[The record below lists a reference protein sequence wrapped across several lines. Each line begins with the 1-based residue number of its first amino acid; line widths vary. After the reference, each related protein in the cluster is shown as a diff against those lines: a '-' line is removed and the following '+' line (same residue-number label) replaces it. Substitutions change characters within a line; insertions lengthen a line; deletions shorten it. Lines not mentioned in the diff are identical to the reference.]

1 MLLCCV
7 KKWFTNEQA
16 SFTMQK
22 LKMIFF
28 IYYNHFLLVFWKI
41 KPCIIT
47 GIMQGLPFPIITY
60 QVITGNYSERKVSI
74 SERWII
80 TYQVI
85 TGNYSRNVVGLIFGF
100 IITYQVIT
108 GNYSISRRRDWQRY
122 IITYQVI
129 TGNYSRAE
137 NHRGHRH
144 NYNIPSNNR
153 ELQPHMGMRIAILHY
168 NIPSN
173 NRELQHMVRRQWHWK
188 DYNIPSNN
196 RELQPR
202 RKGHLIVI
210 IITYQVITGNY
221 SEL

>member
-1 MLLCCV
+1 MLLCSV

-60 QVITGNYSERKVSI
+60 QVITGNYSELSAK
-74 SERWII
+74 ERIMLII

-85 TGNYSRNVVGLIFGF
+85 TGNYSQFTTLVCKFN

-108 GNYSISRRRDWQRY
+108 GNYSFLTLCFIFSC

-129 TGNYSRAE
+129 TGNYSLWFICLSF
-137 NHRGHRH
+137 
-144 NYNIPSNNR
+144 Y
-153 ELQPHMGMRIAILHY
+153 
-168 NIPSN
+168 
-173 NRELQHMVRRQWHWK
+173 
-188 DYNIPSNN
+188 
-196 RELQPR
+196 
-202 RKGHLIVI
+202 
-210 IITYQVITGNY
+210 
-221 SEL
+221 

>member
-1 MLLCCV
+1 MLLCSV

-60 QVITGNYSERKVSI
+60 QVITGNYSRSPPEYHSGQ
-74 SERWII
+74 II

-85 TGNYSRNVVGLIFGF
+85 TGNYSAGTQWCRTWT

-108 GNYSISRRRDWQRY
+108 GNYSSWYSFPSFWR

-129 TGNYSRAE
+129 TGNYSGLEA
-137 NHRGHRH
+137 
-144 NYNIPSNNR
+144 Y
-153 ELQPHMGMRIAILHY
+153 Y
-168 NIPSN
+168 
-173 NRELQHMVRRQWHWK
+173 V
-188 DYNIPSNN
+188 
-196 RELQPR
+196 
-202 RKGHLIVI
+202 HLA
-210 IITYQVITGNY
+210 
-221 SEL
+221 L

>member
-60 QVITGNYSERKVSI
+60 QVITGNYSGTSQFPFFYP
-74 SERWII
+74 II

-85 TGNYSRNVVGLIFGF
+85 TGNYSWAVQR
-100 IITYQVIT
+100 ITMTLYYNIPSNNRELQQMKNEWL
-108 GNYSISRRRDWQRY
+108 GQFY
-122 IITYQVI
+122 
-129 TGNYSRAE
+129 
-137 NHRGHRH
+137 
-144 NYNIPSNNR
+144 YNIPSNNR
-153 ELQPHMGMRIAILHY
+153 ELQPQSVRHDFIFYY

-173 NRELQHMVRRQWHWK
+173 NRELQLVW
-188 DYNIPSNN
+188 IC
-196 RELQPR
+196 
-202 RKGHLIVI
+202 LIR
-210 IITYQVITGNY
+210 
-221 SEL
+221 S

>member
-60 QVITGNYSERKVSI
+60 QVITGNYSWWSFYRVHAD
-74 SERWII
+74 II

-85 TGNYSRNVVGLIFGF
+85 TGNYSLGRWNEI
-100 IITYQVIT
+100 
-108 GNYSISRRRDWQRY
+108 GN
-122 IITYQVI
+122 
-129 TGNYSRAE
+129 
-137 NHRGHRH
+137 
-144 NYNIPSNNR
+144 
-153 ELQPHMGMRIAILHY
+153 
-168 NIPSN
+168 
-173 NRELQHMVRRQWHWK
+173 
-188 DYNIPSNN
+188 
-196 RELQPR
+196 
-202 RKGHLIVI
+202 I

-221 SEL
+221 SCHRTAPHRTQIITYQVITGNYSKDMKKVQTRCIITYQVITGNYSYYISTNVR

>member
-1 MLLCCV
+1 MLLCSV

-60 QVITGNYSERKVSI
+60 QVITGNYSCSSDRSI
-74 SERWII
+74 DKRII

-85 TGNYSRNVVGLIFGF
+85 TGNYSWEHVSPAPLPIITYQVITGNYSWNDDKRCWVF

-108 GNYSISRRRDWQRY
+108 GNYSWADEKCHRQR
-122 IITYQVI
+122 
-129 TGNYSRAE
+129 
-137 NHRGHRH
+137 
-144 NYNIPSNNR
+144 
-153 ELQPHMGMRIAILHY
+153 L
-168 NIPSN
+168 
-173 NRELQHMVRRQWHWK
+173 
-188 DYNIPSNN
+188 
-196 RELQPR
+196 
-202 RKGHLIVI
+202 
-210 IITYQVITGNY
+210 
-221 SEL
+221 

>member
-60 QVITGNYSERKVSI
+60 QVITGNYSILGTPDVMLH
-74 SERWII
+74 II

-85 TGNYSRNVVGLIFGF
+85 TGNYSYNMFPLLSLL

-108 GNYSISRRRDWQRY
+108 GNYSHTDVSTNLFSY
-122 IITYQVI
+122 
-129 TGNYSRAE
+129 
-137 NHRGHRH
+137 
-144 NYNIPSNNR
+144 
-153 ELQPHMGMRIAILHY
+153 Y

-173 NRELQHMVRRQWHWK
+173 NRELQHRQWQSVRENY
-188 DYNIPSNN
+188 YNIPSNN
-196 RELQPR
+196 RELQ
-202 RKGHLIVI
+202 L
-210 IITYQVITGNY
+210 YC
-221 SEL
+221 

>member
-7 KKWFTNEQA
+7 KKCFTNEQA

-60 QVITGNYSERKVSI
+60 QVITGNYSCRQKQKQKIRIITYQVITGNYSCCNVYFCDCD
-74 SERWII
+74 II

-85 TGNYSRNVVGLIFGF
+85 TGNYSR
-100 IITYQVIT
+100 QHQR
-108 GNYSISRRRDWQRY
+108 SRQDR
-122 IITYQVI
+122 
-129 TGNYSRAE
+129 
-137 NHRGHRH
+137 
-144 NYNIPSNNR
+144 
-153 ELQPHMGMRIAILHY
+153 
-168 NIPSN
+168 
-173 NRELQHMVRRQWHWK
+173 
-188 DYNIPSNN
+188 
-196 RELQPR
+196 
-202 RKGHLIVI
+202 

-221 SEL
+221 SE

>member
-60 QVITGNYSERKVSI
+60 QVITGNYSDKEKRPWSGQIITYQVITGNYSF
-74 SERWII
+74 SFYCSLFRRII

-85 TGNYSRNVVGLIFGF
+85 TGNYSRPRTLSDRRR

-108 GNYSISRRRDWQRY
+108 GNYSFVEFCLWRTK

-129 TGNYSRAE
+129 TGNYS
-137 NHRGHRH
+137 
-144 NYNIPSNNR
+144 P
-153 ELQPHMGMRIAILHY
+153 
-168 NIPSN
+168 
-173 NRELQHMVRRQWHWK
+173 
-188 DYNIPSNN
+188 
-196 RELQPR
+196 
-202 RKGHLIVI
+202 
-210 IITYQVITGNY
+210 
-221 SEL
+221 

>member
-60 QVITGNYSERKVSI
+60 QVITGNYSWWSFYRVHAD
-74 SERWII
+74 II

-85 TGNYSRNVVGLIFGF
+85 TGNYSFGYNILSICVIITYQVITGNYSVDEGYQTVRF

-108 GNYSISRRRDWQRY
+108 GNYSCHRTAPHRTQ

-129 TGNYSRAE
+129 TGNYSYYIST
-137 NHRGHRH
+137 N
-144 NYNIPSNNR
+144 
-153 ELQPHMGMRIAILHY
+153 
-168 NIPSN
+168 
-173 NRELQHMVRRQWHWK
+173 VR
-188 DYNIPSNN
+188 
-196 RELQPR
+196 
-202 RKGHLIVI
+202 
-210 IITYQVITGNY
+210 
-221 SEL
+221 